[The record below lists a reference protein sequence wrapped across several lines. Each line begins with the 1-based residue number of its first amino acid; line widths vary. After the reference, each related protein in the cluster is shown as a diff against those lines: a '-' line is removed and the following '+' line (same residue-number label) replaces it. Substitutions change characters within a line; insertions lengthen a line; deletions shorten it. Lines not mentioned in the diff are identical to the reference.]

1 MGIEGNFSFEFS
13 RPQPSRWRRRKIKYA
28 ARRRFIGSLDSMCV
42 CVRGCCVVLIDFF
55 AKFICLG
62 RKRDA
67 FCRSPHFGGKSSSS
81 LYWFA
86 RGAICALHECIF
98 SQSKLSVTFVSVRR
112 RSRIGATLFS
122 LIIVAEPFDV
132 FRYADLQDQ
141 RDQPRVVNLG
151 GCDS

>member
-1 MGIEGNFSFEFS
+1 
-13 RPQPSRWRRRKIKYA
+13 
-28 ARRRFIGSLDSMCV
+28 
-42 CVRGCCVVLIDFF
+42 VLIDFF

-62 RKRDA
+62 QKRDA

-132 FRYADLQDQ
+132 FRCADLDQ